1 VPLKTIPAAPSEV
14 FGRAEEHM
22 GELERHGLVKKNPES
37 RWGSAP
43 RVVPKKDG
51 SLRMTVDLRAVNDR
65 TIPRAWPMPHQEAE
79 MADLEGSTC
88 FFDVDG
94 FKQYWQEPLVENS
107 KGYLAIVTPGGNYT
121 PNRVLMGATDAVAYT
136 QQTMES
142 IMAHGVSRGVKVW
155 LDDVLGYARN
165 EKELLALLEK
175 VLERCLKFGLKLH
188 PDKCN
193 FFRNS
198 VKWCGRVISAS
209 GTTHCPMRIEGLVV
223 MELPKT
229 AADLQQFLCACNW
242 MRASI
247 PRYNELV
254 HELSKLMEL
263 SMSKCGSRKK
273 LKLTKV
279 ELADI
284 GWTKDHEEAV

>member
-1 VPLKTIPAAPSEV
+1 
-14 FGRAEEHM
+14 
-22 GELERHGLVKKNPES
+22 
-37 RWGSAP
+37 
-43 RVVPKKDG
+43 
-51 SLRMTVDLRAVNDR
+51 
-65 TIPRAWPMPHQEAE
+65 
-79 MADLEGSTC
+79 
-88 FFDVDG
+88 
-94 FKQYWQEPLVENS
+94 
-107 KGYLAIVTPGGNYT
+107 
-121 PNRVLMGATDAVAYT
+121 MGATDAVAYT
-136 QQTMES
+136 QQTMER
-142 IMAHGVSRGVKVW
+142 IMAPVLSRGVKVW

-188 PDKCN
+188 PEKCN
-193 FFRNS
+193 FFRKS
-198 VKWCGRVISAS
+198 VKWFERVISAS
-209 GTTHCPMRIEGLVV
+209 GTTHCPMRIEGLVG

-247 PRYNELV
+247 PRYNELA
-254 HELSKLMEL
+254 HELPKLMEL

-284 GWTKDHEEAV
+284 GWTKDH